1 MGRKGGGFRGRSR
14 LAVAVAGALA
24 LALMG
29 CAGGPPPNMY
39 DLSAARPPP
48 ARAVRAQFR
57 IGQPTATADLDSD
70 RILVRDGQALAT
82 LAGARWPQSLPQ
94 LFRARLAQ
102 SFQNAGLARWIDG
115 PAANANYEVD
125 IDIRAFELDTETKEV
140 HVDIA
145 AWIVSL
151 GSGRIAADQIF
162 TLRTPVSSTGA
173 SDVAAAMDQA
183 ASTVMSEIVA
193 FVAKAL

>member
-1 MGRKGGGFRGRSR
+1 
-14 LAVAVAGALA
+14 
-24 LALMG
+24 
-29 CAGGPPPNMY
+29 MY
-39 DLSAARPPP
+39 DLSAASPPR

-57 IGQPTATADLDSD
+57 IGQASATADLDSE
-70 RILVRDGQALAT
+70 RILVREGQSLAT
-82 LAGARWPQSLPQ
+82 LSGARWPQSLPA

-102 SFQNAGLARWIDG
+102 SFQNAGLARFIDG

-125 IDIRAFELDTETKEV
+125 LDIRAFELDAEAKEV

-151 GSGRIAADQIF
+151 GTGRIVADQIF
-162 TLRTPVSSTGA
+162 TLRTPVASTGA

-183 ASTVMSEIVA
+183 ASTVMTEIVA
-193 FVAKAL
+193 FVARAL

>member
-1 MGRKGGGFRGRSR
+1 MGRKGGGFRGRSK
-14 LAVAVAGALA
+14 LAVATALA
-24 LALMG
+24 LALIG
-29 CAGGPPPNMY
+29 CASGPPPNMY

-151 GSGRIAADQIF
+151 GSGRIVADQIF
-162 TLRTPVSSTGA
+162 TLRTPVASTGA
-173 SDVAAAMDQA
+173 SEVAAAMDQA
-183 ASTVMSEIVA
+183 ASTVMTEIVA
-193 FVAKAL
+193 FVAKAI